1 MLFLGF
7 AASAAA
13 RCFYDLKDCSQRI
26 IKNGRKSLFILQ
38 NYRQAFTSA
47 WASLATTSLLRI
59 HVMEQGTIAG
69 QDLVGRDYGE
79 QVMRIYIWLHIWS
92 STVDLINLAAYSR
105 VRAVQG
111 WNIVWCPGAS
121 SS

>member
-1 MLFLGF
+1 MEWLPGCQAWGNPASRLAVLACSATAEDILSQVCRRRAMLFLGF

-26 IKNGRKSLFILQ
+26 INNGRKSLFILQ
-38 NYRQAFTSA
+38 NYPQAFTSA

-79 QVMRIYIWLHIWS
+79 QVMRI
-92 STVDLINLAAYSR
+92 
-105 VRAVQG
+105 
-111 WNIVWCPGAS
+111 
-121 SS
+121 